1 MKSNL
6 LRWFCGCLLL
16 GGAVVLVGAWQWRA
30 REAMRAWDPD
40 RARVANKPIPV
51 RTVKVDE
58 HEMQA
63 TIGGTSVTLPVQS
76 AIITIPLNSPGIADR
91 SIKQVGFQAGAAVK
105 RGEVL
110 FEFEPLLFEQLVKQ
124 RAAVLAK
131 SRQESDTMIDL
142 HSRKAASGL
151 QVKEAEVAVETAQLE
166 LDMAK
171 ADLDLCVVRTPID
184 GVVDSVNV
192 VPQMRVAGG
201 SQLAVVHQLD
211 PILVQ
216 MDFPMERMDS
226 LSVGQTAEIVLDAF
240 PQENFTGR
248 VTRILP
254 VVSTKT
260 RVLPVIV
267 EVANPENRIRAGI
280 SGFVRV
286 QCGSASTTTVP
297 TVAIMRKQ
305 TKAMVFCVEDSRARI
320 REVRT
325 GAVAGEGKVE
335 ILAGLDAGDEV
346 IIYGQDSVEEN
357 DLVNVNWQQWARRE

>member
-16 GGAVVLVGAWQWRA
+16 GGVVVIVGAWQWQA

-58 HEMQA
+58 QEMQG
-63 TIGGTSVTLPVQS
+63 TIGGTAVTLPVQS
-76 AIITIPLNSPGIADR
+76 AIITIPLNSSTIADR
-91 SIKQVGFQAGAAVK
+91 SVTQVAFQPGAAVK

-110 FEFEPLLFEQLVKQ
+110 FEFEPSLFQQLLKQ
-124 RAAVLAK
+124 REAVLAK
-131 SRQESDTMIDL
+131 SRLEFDTMVNL
-142 HSRKAASGL
+142 HARKAASGL

-166 LDMAK
+166 LDLAK

-184 GVVDSVNV
+184 GVVDSVSV

-201 SQLAVVHQLD
+201 AEVAVVHQLD

-226 LSVGQTAEIVLDAF
+226 LRIGQSAEVVLDAF
-240 PQENFTGR
+240 AQETFAGK

-260 RVLPVIV
+260 RVLPVIL
-267 EVANPENRIRAGI
+267 EVANPKNRIRAGI

-286 QCGSASTTTVP
+286 QSGASPTTTVP

-325 GAVAGEGKVE
+325 GAVADEGKIE
-335 ILAGLDAGDEV
+335 ILSGLNAGDEV
-346 IIYGQDSVEEN
+346 IIYGQDEVQEN
-357 DLVNVNWQQWARRE
+357 DLVNVDWQQWARRE